1 MSNVAAQFLFD
12 FGSPNAYL
20 CHRVL
25 RDIEWRTGT
34 TIEYVPILLGGL
46 FKLTNN
52 RSPAEA
58 FAGIPNKQAYD
69 ALEVQRFLAKHKL
82 SSFQRNEFFPVNTL
96 LIMRGAV
103 ASQKLGCFDAYV
115 EAVFSC
121 MWEQS
126 LNMAD
131 LEVAKNALSAAG
143 LGDIGSHFCDL
154 LEYTTGQRIARLVAQ
169 TATINA
175 ERTGADG
182 RPAPVRTEDAV
193 TLQYETDGGALGSAV
208 ISQVS
213 AGHKN
218 RLFLE
223 ISGSESTLAFDQE
236 GPETLWEGR
245 RDTSRLLIRNPE
257 ALTPEAARFSR
268 LPAGHPQGYQDCFD
282 ALVGDTA
289 AAITGRTPDGL
300 PTFADG
306 LRAAHLAEAVARSA
320 RTGTWVEV
328 EA

>member
-82 SSFQRNEFFPVNTL
+82 SSFQRNAFFPVNTL

-143 LGDIGSHFCDL
+143 LDADAILKATQEAEVKECLSSNTQSAFTRGAFGSPTF
-154 LEYTTGQRIARLVAQ
+154 
-169 TATINA
+169 
-175 ERTGADG
+175 
-182 RPAPVRTEDAV
+182 
-193 TLQYETDGGALGSAV
+193 
-208 ISQVS
+208 
-213 AGHKN
+213 
-218 RLFLE
+218 F
-223 ISGSESTLAFDQE
+223 
-236 GPETLWEGR
+236 
-245 RDTSRLLIRNPE
+245 
-257 ALTPEAARFSR
+257 
-268 LPAGHPQGYQDCFD
+268 
-282 ALVGDTA
+282 VGDE
-289 AAITGRTPDGL
+289 IFFGKDR
-300 PTFADG
+300 
-306 LRAAHLAEAVARSA
+306 LR
-320 RTGTWVEV
+320 EV
-328 EA
+328 EEEILKQKSV